1 MKPAPWGFT
10 LIELLV
16 TIAVA
21 AILLTIGVPS
31 FQELFYRNRVAT
43 VTNEFLTALNYARS
57 EAVKNSQTTVIC
69 MSNNQTTCTA
79 NTGWANGWII
89 WVDRTGGG
97 TFSSHYIVRVHGA
110 INAGDATLV
119 GTVGTQSGFAF
130 SSQGAL
136 SATPENGV
144 AYATTGDTINVCT
157 PSDLPVSRQVVIG
170 PSGLVSS
177 QDPATALSTCP

>member
-1 MKPAPWGFT
+1 MKPAPRGFT

-43 VTNEFLTALNYARS
+43 VTNDFLTALNYARS
-57 EAVKNSQTTVIC
+57 EAIKNSQTTVIC
-69 MSNNQTTCTA
+69 MSNNQTSCTSG
-79 NTGWANGWII
+79 TGWANGWII

-97 TFSSHYIVRVHGA
+97 TFSSSYIVRVHGP

-119 GTVGTQSGFAF
+119 DTLNGSGFAF

-136 SATPENGV
+136 SGTPENGV
-144 AYATTGDTINVCT
+144 TYSTALDTINVCT
-157 PSDLPVSRQVVIG
+157 PSDVSVSRQVAVG

-177 QDPATALSTCP
+177 QDPAPALTSCP